1 MKKNS
6 GESPRGSSDPQSVT
20 RNLNSPSP
28 MSDEQ
33 LQSLLAKAQNDPAL
47 KERLSSA
54 RSHEEIASIAA
65 EQGHSISKPYLI
77 RKEAEAVSRLSDEDL
92 EKVAGG
98 CFLSWHPLHSQT
110 VCLECAKVATETVCE
125 D

>member
-1 MKKNS
+1 
-6 GESPRGSSDPQSVT
+6 
-20 RNLNSPSP
+20 

-54 RSHEEIASIAA
+54 RSHDEVASMAA
-65 EQGHSISKPYLI
+65 EQGHAISKPYLI
-77 RKEAEAVSRLSDEDL
+77 RKEAEAISRLSDEDL

-98 CFLSWHPLHSQT
+98 CFLSWQPVESQT
-110 VCLECAKVATETVCE
+110 VCVECVKSTMKTLCYH
-125 D
+125 